1 MNHELILDE
10 DLHARLL
17 DHLFQDDFDEHAAV
31 VLAGQA
37 HLPDKTRLLGR
48 ELLLVPHDSFTPGR
62 HGYRQ
67 IEPRFVAE
75 ASSMAAE
82 TGLTYVSLHSHP
94 SADRRVSLSG
104 DDREAHKRLFPHL
117 HDITGAP
124 VTGIALGRRSAA
136 GEVWVG
142 NQPAPL
148 SAVRIV
154 GHNLAILTDRPPA
167 SGSIEARFDRQARLF
182 GAAGQELLNKLH
194 VGVIGA
200 GGGGSILVQQL
211 THLGIGHLTVVDY
224 DIVKDVNLSRIVGA
238 TAADIGTKKIDVLQ
252 RLTQSTA
259 PGCAFTGVDGDI
271 ADASVAEQLL
281 ACEFLFLATDTIT
294 SRLVFNS
301 IVHRYLIPGIQIG
314 AKVDIEADGSIG
326 HVYVAVRPVMP
337 TLGCLQC
344 NSLVDPVRLQIE
356 NQTEEERVAQNY
368 VGEPE
373 VIDPSVITLNGIAAS
388 HASTVMLFALTGL
401 AERSLLHHRLFFTT
415 DGEVFPVLPKKIPDC
430 VFCGSGSK
438 SMYAR
443 GGPVTNLPVRRQT
456 TTATHAEP
464 EKRRNSLLQNV
475 LKRFRLS

>member
-1 MNHELILDE
+1 MNHELVLDE

-37 HLPDKTRLLGR
+37 HPPGKTRLLGR
-48 ELLLVPHDSFTPGR
+48 ELILVPHDSFTPGR

-67 IEPRFVAE
+67 LEPRFVAE
-75 ASSMAAE
+75 ASSRAAE
-82 TGLTYVSLHSHP
+82 AGLAYVSLHSHP
-94 SADRRVSLSG
+94 GADRRVSLSD

-124 VTGIALGRRSAA
+124 VAGVALGRRSAA
-136 GEVWVG
+136 GEVWIG
-142 NQPAPL
+142 TQPTPL
-148 SAVRIV
+148 SAIRVV
-154 GHNLAILTDRPPA
+154 GHNLAVLTDQPPA
-167 SGSIEARFDRQARLF
+167 SGSVEARFDRQARLF
-182 GAAGQELLNKLH
+182 GAVGQELLNKLH

-211 THLGIGHLTVVDY
+211 AHLGVGHLTVVDY

-238 TAADIGTKKIDVLQ
+238 TDTDIGKKKIDVLQ
-252 RLTQSTA
+252 RLTNATA
-259 PGCAFTGVDGDI
+259 PGCVFTGVNGDI
-271 ADASVAEQLL
+271 ADADVAEQLL

-301 IVHRYLIPGIQIG
+301 IVHQYLIPGIQVG
-314 AKVDIEADGSIG
+314 AKVDLEPDGSIG

-344 NSLVDPVRLQIE
+344 NSLIDPVRLQIE
-356 NQTEEERVAQNY
+356 NQTDEERAAQNY

-415 DGEVFPVLPKKIPDC
+415 GGEVFPVLPKMMSDC
-430 VFCGSGSK
+430 VFCGTGPK

-443 GGPVTNLPVRRQT
+443 GGPVTNLPVRHRT
-456 TTATHAEP
+456 VTAMNVEP
-464 EKRRNSLLQNV
+464 EKRRNSRLRNV

>member
-31 VLAGQA
+31 ILAGQA
-37 HLPDKTRLLGR
+37 HLPHKTRLLGR
-48 ELLLVPHDSFTPGR
+48 ELILVPRDSFTPGR

-75 ASSMAAE
+75 VSSMAAE
-82 TGLTYVSLHSHP
+82 TGLAYVSLHSHP
-94 SADRRVSLSG
+94 GADRSVSLSG
-104 DDREAHKRLFPHL
+104 DDRAAHKRLFPHL

-136 GEVWVG
+136 GEVWVD
-142 NQPAPL
+142 NQPTPL
-148 SAVRIV
+148 SAVRVI
-154 GHNLAILTDRPPA
+154 GHNLAILTERPPA
-167 SGSIEARFDRQARLF
+167 SGSVEARFDRQARLF

-224 DIVKDVNLSRIVGA
+224 DIVKDANLSRIVGA
-238 TAADIGTKKIDVLQ
+238 TAADIGTKKIEVLQ
-252 RLTQSTA
+252 RLTQSIA
-259 PGCAFTGVDGDI
+259 PGCVFTGIDGDI
-271 ADASVAEQLL
+271 SDADVAEQLL

-301 IVHRYLIPGIQIG
+301 IVHRYLIPGVQIG
-314 AKVDIEADGSIG
+314 AKVDLEPDGSIG
-326 HVYVAVRPVMP
+326 HVYVAVRPVTP

-344 NSLVDPVRLQIE
+344 NSLIDPARLQTE
-356 NQTEEERVAQNY
+356 NQTEEERAAQNY

-388 HASTVMLFALTGL
+388 NASTVMLFALTGL

-415 DGEVFPVLPKKIPDC
+415 DGEVFPVLPKKMPKC
-430 VFCGSGSK
+430 VFCGSGPE

-456 TTATHAEP
+456 KTATHAEP
-464 EKRRNSLLQNV
+464 EKRRKGRLRNS
-475 LKRFRLS
+475 LKRFRLP